1 VSDAHEDL
9 PTARTTLRARYVDLS
24 LHCRS
29 YLQSLTADLHLTAGR
44 GDVPL
49 IHLRSAAATAVIGTS
64 TRRSRR
70 RSVCWACRMTRIVT
84 HFYRPKHRVREWLPE
99 TD

>member
-1 VSDAHEDL
+1 MSDAHEDL

-29 YLQSLTADLHLTAGR
+29 CLRSRTADMQALIDDGR

-49 IHLRSAAATAVIGTS
+49 IHLRFRCSYCGHRNIDVQ
-64 TRRSRR
+64 
-70 RSVCWACRMTRIVT
+70 VT
-84 HFYRPKHRVREWLPE
+84 PRERVLGPAG
-99 TD
+99 